1 MVQIHP
7 PLMDKKQLFLAKE
20 ALSLALFQLE
30 DHRARH
36 EDIDFAYENVETVL
50 EEIVKTLQTWREK

>member
-1 MVQIHP
+1 
-7 PLMDKKQLFLAKE
+7 MDKKQLFLAKE